1 MEAMGVRLCGARL
14 LVVGT
19 VLLVAAGCRED
30 LVAPANGTCP
40 DFCPPE
46 QLELVDSLLLDNV
59 VSDSAFSGYVQ
70 PYDAT
75 GLQVYRD
82 STEGGETAS
91 RAVVVFE
98 TFSDSLLIASAD
110 TTRGAVLG
118 TDSFVVQLPVRG
130 RNPAYTGLEVILY
143 RIPVGTDS
151 TTTFTDLDP
160 FFADSTLLATVPIPD
175 SLTSDTLSVVLDPL
189 AFPAFGPDGNRAAI
203 GIALRSPS
211 SYVQIGSAEGND
223 DVELIRHVQLDSAGV
238 AVPRREGKAAAF
250 DSFLASPQLAATP
263 DERDVGGS
271 PASRTMMR
279 FDLPRRI
286 ADSSTVVRATLV
298 LVPTRPI
305 MGAPGDSMV
314 VIAQGLAADVGAKSP
329 LQGIPSDSVVF
340 RVAFLTVGSADTVR
354 LDVTDLV
361 IGWTQDTT
369 LARAF
374 AVRAIPEGG
383 SVATLRMGASTS
395 GTARPQL
402 HVTFVPPLTLGG
414 R

>member
-1 MEAMGVRLCGARL
+1 MEAMGVRRFRAWL

-19 VLLVAAGCRED
+19 VLLAAAGCRED

-46 QLELVDSLLLDNV
+46 QLDLVDSLLLDNV
-59 VSDSAFSGYVQ
+59 LSDSAFSGYVQ

-75 GLQVYRD
+75 SLQVYRD

-98 TFSDSLLIASAD
+98 TFSDSLLITSSD

-130 RNPAYTGLEVILY
+130 RNPAYTGLEVALY
-143 RIPVGTDS
+143 RIPVDTDS
-151 TTTFTDLDP
+151 STTFVDLDP
-160 FFADSTLLATVPIPD
+160 YFTDSTLLAVVPIPD

-189 AFPAFGPDGNRAAI
+189 AFPALGADGNRAAV

-211 SYVQIGSAEGND
+211 SYVQIGSADGND
-223 DVELIRHVQLDSAGV
+223 DVELTRYVQLDSAGV
-238 AVPRREGKAAAF
+238 AVPRRDSKAAAF
-250 DSFLASPQLAATP
+250 DSFLASPQLAATS

-305 MGAPGDSMV
+305 MGAPGDSLA

-329 LQGIPSDSVVF
+329 LQGIPSDSVAL
-340 RVAFLTVGSADTVR
+340 RVTFLTVGSADTVR

-374 AVRAIPEGG
+374 AVRALPEGG
-383 SVATLRMGASTS
+383 SVAMLRMGASTS